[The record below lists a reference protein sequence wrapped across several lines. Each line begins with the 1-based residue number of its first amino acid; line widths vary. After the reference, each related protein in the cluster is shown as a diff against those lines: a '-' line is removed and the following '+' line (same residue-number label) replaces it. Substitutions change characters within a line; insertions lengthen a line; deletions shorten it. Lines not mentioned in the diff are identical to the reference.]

1 MNLQKAIISDLPAMM
16 NIVRQAQA
24 SLKSLGIDQWQNG
37 YPTSEIVR
45 QDIEN
50 GDAYVLTDNGQVVA
64 MMTVIYNDE
73 PTYDRIYDGEWLS
86 RGDFAVVHRMAV
98 DNRLRQVGMASFLLQ
113 EAEKMAIKK
122 RIPSIKIDTHKG
134 NSPMRRTLEK
144 NGFVY
149 CGYILLSDGNH
160 RVAYEKLFEK

>member
-1 MNLQKAIISDLPAMM
+1 MNLRKAICSDLSAMM
-16 NIVRQAQA
+16 DIVHQAQA
-24 SLKSLGIDQWQNG
+24 SLKLLGIDQWQNG
-37 YPTSEIVR
+37 YPTLEIVR
-45 QDIEN
+45 QDIES
-50 GDAYVLTDNGQVVA
+50 GDASVLTDNEQVVA

-98 DNRLRQVGMASFLLQ
+98 DNRSRQAGVASFLLQ
-113 EAEKMAIKK
+113 EAEKMAIEKG
-122 RIPSIKIDTHKG
+122 IPSLKVDTHKG
-134 NSPMRRTLEK
+134 NVPMRRTLEK

-160 RVAYEKLFEK
+160 RVAYEKVI